1 MWARAITSL
10 FRYGKTLKSYGKG
23 MTRSGTR
30 VSGKSS
36 SGKKISGVLKKD
48 KKGGNYVVSNLGVPT
63 RVTAENAS
71 KMVSRAKV
79 RSNVRKGAAI
89 GAVAGVGTLAA
100 SKTATN
106 TSPEPTY
113 TEKNPGGMRI
123 KKAPESKYVSYSR
136 LGQEITRMEKLDP
149 KREKGYFPKMD
160 EPVATEKNPMGM
172 KFSAAP
178 KMSTKKQTFSQA
190 FAQARKQGEGT
201 NFKWQ
206 GKSYTAV
213 TKEDV
218 KRAGAKNLRGYLNKK
233 KKKKK

>member
-23 MTRSGTR
+23 MARPGTR

-63 RVTAENAS
+63 RVTSENAS
-71 KMVSRAKV
+71 KMVKSAKV

-113 TEKNPGGMRI
+113 TEKNPG
-123 KKAPESKYVSYSR
+123 
-136 LGQEITRMEKLDP
+136 
-149 KREKGYFPKMD
+149 
-160 EPVATEKNPMGM
+160 GM